1 MQKKS
6 SLSTVIPSGI
16 VSLIALLIVTFSE
29 SLIFLIVAFCLVT
42 SEFYFSYLKKEILA
56 ATTND
61 NEALRLVIFDLE
73 NELQKLKGS
82 VNSFESIGK
91 DCLPILSHQI
101 GNCIEIST
109 NEMNELAERFV
120 GMVNDIN
127 NIVNE
132 RDDVDALSS
141 EQIKD
146 RLDTVSQTLTQ
157 LLDVR
162 VKSQEQI
169 FELSSFTESLENMA
183 RDVGG
188 IASQTNLL
196 SLNAAIEAARAG
208 ESGRGF
214 AVVADEVRSL
224 ANRSGQIA
232 ANIITTVS
240 NVNAQFNHI
249 KDRFS
254 VDSDNGNE
262 LTITAN
268 ENIETVIAQYNETKA
283 ARDNHAQNLKE
294 LSSGVRKK
302 IEDTLVSLQFQ
313 DRVSQILGH
322 VKGNLSQL
330 TEDIPNH
337 ENLNIQNFLEQMSTN
352 YTTTSER
359 EFHHKFSNEV
369 AYDIDEET
377 SNDGEVVFF

>member
-1 MQKKS
+1 MRKIS
-6 SLSTVIPSGI
+6 GLSAVLPSGI
-16 VSLIALLIVTFSE
+16 VSLIALTIIAFNDSLIV
-29 SLIFLIVAFCLVT
+29 LAVAFSLVIV
-42 SEFYFSYLKKEILA
+42 ELYFGYLKKNMLA
-56 ATTND
+56 ATSKD
-61 NEALRLVIFDLE
+61 NEALRLVISELEKDL
-73 NELQKLKGS
+73 QTLKVS
-82 VNSFESIGK
+82 INSFESMGK

-109 NEMNELAERFV
+109 HEMNELAERFV
-120 GMVNDIN
+120 GMVNDLN
-127 NIVNE
+127 NIVSK

-141 EQIKD
+141 SQIQD
-146 RLDTVSQTLTQ
+146 RLDTVSQTLTH

-169 FELSSFTESLENMA
+169 FELASFTESLENMA

-208 ESGRGF
+208 ERGRGF

-240 NVNAQFNHI
+240 DVNAQFNHI
-249 KDRFS
+249 KESFS
-254 VDSDNGNE
+254 IDSDSGNK

-268 ENIETVIAQYNETKA
+268 ENIKAVIAQYNETKA
-283 ARDNHAQNLKE
+283 ARDNHAKNLEE

-330 TEDIPNH
+330 SEDIPNH
-337 ENLNIQNFLEQMSTN
+337 EHLNIQSFLEQMSAN

-359 EFHHKFSNEV
+359 EFHHKFSHEV

-377 SNDGEVVFF
+377 SNDSEVVFF

>member
-6 SLSTVIPSGI
+6 SLRTSIPSGV

-29 SLIFLIVAFCLVT
+29 SLIFLLVAFSLVT
-42 SEFYFSYLKKEILA
+42 SEFYFSYLKKKILA
-56 ATTND
+56 ATSND
-61 NEALRLVIFDLE
+61 NEALRLVISDLE

-82 VNSFESIGK
+82 INSFESIGK

-109 NEMNELAERFV
+109 TEMNELAERFD

-132 RDDVDALSS
+132 SDDVDALSS

-249 KDRFS
+249 KDTFS

-262 LTITAN
+262 LTIIAN
-268 ENIETVIAQYNETKA
+268 ENIETVITQYNETKA

-337 ENLNIQNFLEQMSTN
+337 ENLNIQNFLEQMSVN

>member
-268 ENIETVIAQYNETKA
+268 ESIETVIAQYNETKA

-302 IEDTLVSLQFQ
+302 LEDTLVSLQFK

-322 VKGNLSQL
+322 VKWNLSQL
-330 TEDIPNH
+330 TEDLPNP
-337 ENLNIQNFLEQMSTN
+337 ETLNMKHFLDQ
-352 YTTTSER
+352 
-359 EFHHKFSNEV
+359 
-369 AYDIDEET
+369 I
-377 SNDGEVVFF
+377 